1 MKILRSYT
9 AIIIVL
15 FLIPAVSGCINLVY
29 KQSTIMKAV
38 NKSEKNINKLEKQIH
53 DDMKACQDLYD
64 ELVSF
69 SDDIKNKPLPELN
82 ECLGK
87 MKICVAG
94 FDKAKKEFEAT
105 NSEIK
110 TIAGKKKKISDKDP
124 EFALIEQLKSDLYK
138 NFDAVEEAKEK
149 YESQSK
155 RFKEILSDNK
165 IYKVKV
171 AEFRKQFISNLAK
184 MDKQISKAQ
193 KNINKEKSK
202 FEKMKKEGRL
212 SERDIADTE
221 MKFSNMQKT
230 LDEIAALR
238 LEFDR
243 LLVQFDE
250 SSAGKTE
257 ILIAP
262 GTTYGTFYDNFT
274 ARIDEIQR
282 LVKKYNAAAED
293 F

>member
-1 MKILRSYT
+1 MKMIRSYT

-15 FLIPAVSGCINLVY
+15 FLIPAVSGCINFVY

-53 DDMKACQDLYD
+53 DDMKACQDLYN

-69 SDDIKNKPLPELN
+69 SDDINKKPLPELN

-87 MKICVAG
+87 MKIYVAE
-94 FDKAKKEFEAT
+94 FDKAKKDFEAI
-105 NSEIK
+105 NSELK

-124 EFALIEQLKSDLYK
+124 EFELIEKLKSELYK
-138 NFDAVEEAKEK
+138 NFDAVEETKEK
-149 YESQSK
+149 YENQSK
-155 RFKEILSDNK
+155 KFKEILKDNK
-165 IYKVKV
+165 IYRVKV

-193 KNINKEKSK
+193 KNINKEKNR
-202 FEKMKKEGRL
+202 FEKMKKQGRL
-212 SERDIADTE
+212 NERDIADAE
-221 MKFSNMQKT
+221 MKFSDMQKT
-230 LDEIAALR
+230 LDEIAAHR
-238 LEFDR
+238 LEFDQ
-243 LLVQFDE
+243 LLMQFDG
-250 SSAGKTE
+250 SSTGKTE

-262 GTTYGTFYDNFT
+262 GTEYSTFYDSFT
-274 ARIDEIQR
+274 AKIEEIQK

-293 F
+293 L